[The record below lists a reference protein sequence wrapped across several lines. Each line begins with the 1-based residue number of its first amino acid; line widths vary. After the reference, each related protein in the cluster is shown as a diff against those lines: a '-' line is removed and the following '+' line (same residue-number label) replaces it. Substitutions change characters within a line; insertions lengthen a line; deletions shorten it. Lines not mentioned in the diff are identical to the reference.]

1 MYEMLTHMLT
11 NRQSREAFFSFSTQ
25 ARQSLTTNAIASSHM
40 LDDMHSPR
48 TLVTVSSEDTSS
60 TLVARVRRVKPPSR
74 VTVCHERVREA
85 CARSSESDA

>member
-1 MYEMLTHMLT
+1 
-11 NRQSREAFFSFSTQ
+11 
-25 ARQSLTTNAIASSHM
+25 M

-85 CARSSESDA
+85 CARSSESDAEPGHELYYTQTHSRVSLMLSLVTNSTIHRHIVE